1 MPINLKTMN
10 PAPTKI
16 SKKPIPLATIV
27 SWLVLGATILLLAVF
42 TVKAGMFASLFGK
55 KPEPVVNMP
64 LPDQVSSGVSS
75 ITGFDKDGQPYQL
88 TAQSVLQDI
97 NNSNIAHLKLITG
110 VLRKKTGKKLLMN
123 ALAGQYNADKK
134 ILDLEGKIKLV
145 SQGEYT
151 AYLEKA
157 RVTLKEKRL
166 YAKVPVTVIFDRG
179 TIRAN
184 GVDISNN
191 GNRVLFFNGVKTRFD
206 SGAASVSGGKVD
218 RKGN

>member
-1 MPINLKTMN
+1 MK
-10 PAPTKI
+10 PAPV
-16 SKKPIPLATIV
+16 KPLKRPVRAATVI
-27 SWLVLGATILLLAVF
+27 SWLVLSATVLLLAVF
-42 TVKAGMFASLFGK
+42 AVKAGMFASLFGR

-75 ITGFDKDGQPYQL
+75 ITGFDKGGQPYKL
-88 TAQSVLQDI
+88 TSQSVLQDK
-97 NNSNIAHLKLITG
+97 NNSDLAHLKQISG
-110 VLRKKTGKKLLMN
+110 ILRKKTGKKLLLN
-123 ALAGQYNADKK
+123 ALGGQYNADKK

-179 TIRAN
+179 TIQAN
-184 GVDISNN
+184 GIDISDN
-191 GNRVLFFNGVKTRFD
+191 GNRVLFFDGVKTRFD
-206 SGAASVSGGKVD
+206 AESAPVSGEKVD

>member
-1 MPINLKTMN
+1 MK
-10 PAPTKI
+10 PAPV
-16 SKKPIPLATIV
+16 KPLKRPIRAATVI
-27 SWLVLGATILLLAVF
+27 SWLVLSATILLSTVF
-42 TVKAGMFASLFGK
+42 AVKAGVFASLFGR

-75 ITGFDKDGQPYQL
+75 ITGFDKDGQPYKL
-88 TAQSVLQDI
+88 TSQSVLQDK
-97 NNSNIAHLKLITG
+97 NNSNLAHLKQISG
-110 VLRKKTGKKLLMN
+110 VLRKKTGKKLLMT
-123 ALAGQYNADKK
+123 ALSGQYNADKK
-134 ILDLEGKIKLV
+134 ILDMEGKIKLV

-184 GVDISNN
+184 GIDISDN
-191 GNRVLFFNGVKTRFD
+191 GNRVFFFNGVKTRFD
-206 SGAASVSGGKVD
+206 SESASVSGGKVD
-218 RKGN
+218 KKGN

>member
-1 MPINLKTMN
+1 MN
-10 PAPTKI
+10 PAPVKPQ
-16 SKKPIPLATIV
+16 KKPIPLATIV
-27 SWLVLGATILLLAVF
+27 SWLVLAATILLFAVF
-42 TVKAGMFASLFGK
+42 AVKAGLFASLFGQ

-88 TAQSVLQDI
+88 TAQSVLQDEK
-97 NNSNIAHLKLITG
+97 NSNLAHLKLITG

-123 ALAGQYNADKK
+123 ARGGQYDAKNK
-134 ILDLEGKIKLV
+134 ILDLVGKIKLV

-157 RVTLKEKRL
+157 RVTLQEKRL
-166 YAKVPVTVIFDRG
+166 YAKVPVTVVFDRG

-184 GVDISNN
+184 GVDISDN
-191 GNRVLFFNGVKTRFD
+191 GNQVLFFNGVKTRFD
-206 SGAASVSGGKVD
+206 SAAASVSGGKVD

>member
-1 MPINLKTMN
+1 MN
-10 PAPTKI
+10 SVPVKNV
-16 SKKPIPLATIV
+16 KKPVRTATIV
-27 SWLVLGATILLLAVF
+27 SWLVLAATLLLLAVF
-42 TVKAGMFASLFGK
+42 TVKAGMFASLFGR

-64 LPDQVSSGVSS
+64 LPDQVSSGVST

-88 TAQSVLQDI
+88 TSQSVLQDK
-97 NNSNIAHLKLITG
+97 NNSDLAHLKQVTG

-123 ALAGQYNADKK
+123 ALGGQYDAEKK

-184 GVDISNN
+184 GVDISDN

-206 SGAASVSGGKVD
+206 SESASVSGGKVD

>member
-1 MPINLKTMN
+1 MNSAPVKT
-10 PAPTKI
+10 I
-16 SKKPIPLATIV
+16 KKPVRAATVI
-27 SWLVLGATILLLAVF
+27 SWLVLAATLLLLAVF
-42 TVKAGMFASLFGK
+42 TVKAGMFASLFGR
-55 KPEPVVNMP
+55 KPEPVVDMP

-88 TAQSVLQDI
+88 TSQSVLQDK
-97 NNSNIAHLKLITG
+97 NNSDLAHLKQITG
-110 VLRKKTGKKLLMN
+110 VLSKKTGKKLLMN
-123 ALAGQYNADKK
+123 ALSGQYNVDKK
-134 ILDLEGKIKLV
+134 VLDLEGDIKLV
-145 SQGEYT
+145 SEGEYT

-184 GVDISNN
+184 GVDISDN
-191 GNRVLFFNGVKTRFD
+191 GNRVLFFGGVKTRFN
-206 SGAASVSGGKVD
+206 SESASVSGGKVD

>member
-1 MPINLKTMN
+1 MK
-10 PAPTKI
+10 PAPV
-16 SKKPIPLATIV
+16 KPLKRPVRAATVI
-27 SWLVLGATILLLAVF
+27 SWLVLSATVLLSAVF
-42 TVKAGMFASLFGK
+42 AVKAGMFASLFGR

-75 ITGFDKDGQPYQL
+75 ITGFDKDGQPYKL
-88 TAQSVLQDI
+88 TSQSVLQDK
-97 NNSNIAHLKLITG
+97 NNSDLAHLKQISG
-110 VLRKKTGKKLLMN
+110 VLRKKTGKKLLLN
-123 ALAGQYNADKK
+123 ALGGQYNADKK

-179 TIRAN
+179 TIQAN
-184 GVDISNN
+184 GIDISDN
-191 GNRVLFFNGVKTRFD
+191 GNRVLFFDGVKTRFD
-206 SGAASVSGGKVD
+206 SESAPVSREKVD